1 MNLAAKPWLKM
12 TGRIISEYHIL
23 IITVIILALTFIY
36 YTWECS
42 TPITKH
48 WLSWFDPIIIFE
60 YKYDVNG
67 ILFYIPLFYAALIYW
82 WRGVLIVWLVSM
94 AIILQHIVYFSPDNA
109 SLTVNIFNLL
119 VPLVVVIIIALELR
133 WREQQR
139 KIVAEREAERQTYM
153 QQIFEAQEGERYHIA
168 RELHDDTTQTLLV
181 IANRAQ
187 SLLNDAGSQLSPQV
201 KEQTESIRDAILQVS
216 EEMRRLSLN
225 LRPDLLDSMGLLPA
239 LRWLVERLEQ
249 EDKINAQMVVSGVAR
264 QLPHEREVIIFR
276 FVQEALSNI
285 RRHSEATKAVV
296 NLEFDQETVIIK
308 IQDNGKGFELPEKI
322 GEFTSEGKLGVVG
335 MQERA
340 GFLGGNFKINTAPNK
355 GTTVS
360 IEFKV

>member
-1 MNLAAKPWLKM
+1 
-12 TGRIISEYHIL
+12 
-23 IITVIILALTFIY
+23 
-36 YTWECS
+36 
-42 TPITKH
+42 
-48 WLSWFDPIIIFE
+48 
-60 YKYDVNG
+60 
-67 ILFYIPLFYAALIYW
+67 
-82 WRGVLIVWLVSM
+82 M